1 MAEDDFEIKE
11 VDDYYGGKPGEAFS
25 QSALVMSA
33 IRKAVEKGSE
43 EMREGYWN
51 TKFDRMG
58 NAHRIWIPDA
68 RKVFV
73 ETVESVEMIMD
84 RDVDD
89 TAKTELKV
97 ISDGLKEKWDLYCET
112 EEKDWEQANIVLKR
126 KWQSDGAYFRKG
138 FLSRSLPYAY
148 EYTQDEVKAAREK
161 IKVFT
166 RLVKRLN
173 DYREEVYEA

>member
-11 VDDYYGGKPGEAFS
+11 IDDYYGGNPGESFS

-33 IRKAVEKGSE
+33 IRKALEKGSE

-58 NAHRIWIPDA
+58 NAHRTWIPDA
-68 RKVFV
+68 RKVFI

-84 RDVDD
+84 RDLDD
-89 TAKTELKV
+89 TAKTELKT
-97 ISDGLKEKWDLYCET
+97 ISDGLKTKWDSYCEA
-112 EEKDWEQANIVLKR
+112 EKKDWEIANVLLKK
-126 KWQSDGAYFRKG
+126 KWQGEGAYFRED
-138 FLSRSLPYAY
+138 FLSKALPYAY
-148 EYTQDEVKAAREK
+148 EYIQDEVKTAREK
-161 IKVFT
+161 IKAFT

-173 DYREEVYEA
+173 NYREEIYEA